1 MKPLYGLVGA
11 AFLLSLAGCIIET
24 GPVATDNQQIDPGA
38 AESVRAE
45 INMGAGELHI
55 EGGAPK
61 LMVGTFKYSESLGRP
76 TVRYDVTGD
85 HGRLIVE
92 SPKHSSSTGKTE
104 NNWDLQMS
112 SDMPLDMK
120 VSLGAGESNL
130 DLSRLALQSV
140 EIDMGAGEVA
150 LNLAG
155 EYKRDVKVQVSG
167 GVGEARIRL
176 PKNVGAEVSA
186 TGGLGSIETTG
197 LTKRDGKYYNEAY
210 SEGKPAVRVEVHGG
224 IGSIVLSVGN

>member
-1 MKPLYGLVGA
+1 MKTIYGLAGA
-11 AFLLSLAGCIIET
+11 AFLLSLAGCIVET
-24 GPVATDNQQIDPGA
+24 GPVETENRQIDAGA

-61 LMVGTFKYSESLGRP
+61 LMVGTFKYSESVGRP
-76 TVRYDVTGD
+76 TDRYDVTGD

-92 SPKHSSSTGKTE
+92 SPKHSSSTGKTV
-104 NNWDLQMS
+104 NDWDLQMS
-112 SDMPLDMK
+112 SDMPLDMN

-130 DLSRLALQSV
+130 DLSRLALRSV
-140 EIDMGAGEVA
+140 EIDMGAGEMA

-155 EYKRDVKVQVSG
+155 QYKRDVTVQVNG

-176 PKNVGAEVSA
+176 PKNVGAEVNA
-186 TGGLGSIETTG
+186 TGGIGSIETTG

-210 SEGKPAVRVEVHGG
+210 SEGKPAVRLEVHGG
-224 IGSIVLSVGN
+224 IGSIVLSVGD